1 MNDRQFQEKE
11 LKILRNAIDS
21 ASDASGKKMVQ
32 SNNITSIINILEKF
46 LRKNPTLCYGG
57 TAVNNILPEKD
68 RFYNK
73 DIEVPDYDFF
83 SPNALTY
90 AKKLTDIYFKA
101 GYTDVMATSGVHTGT
116 YKVFVNFIPIA
127 DITYLD
133 KDIFTNLLKKS
144 IKVNGIAYCPPNFLR
159 MSMFLE
165 LSRPMGDVGRWEKI
179 LKRLI
184 LLNTHHPLSGDNCS
198 QAKFARKYEGPKN
211 HAVNIYN
218 VVRRSAIDQG
228 LVFFGGYA
236 SGLYGNY
243 MPTKERN
250 QVVKIPDFD
259 ILSTDAE
266 SSAVIIKE
274 QLKHAGYDNITINK
288 KPSVTG
294 YISTHYEIVVNH
306 NNKTDVLCF
315 IYNTTA
321 CHSYNIITIDGEKL
335 KVATI
340 DTMLSFYLVFI
351 YIDRPYYD
359 VNRLL
364 CMSEYLFRVQLKNRL
379 EQKGLLK
386 RFSIECYGT
395 HDSLEDKR
403 SEKSNAY
410 KSLRDKKCGRGCKEF
425 DMAFLRYIPSSKIVV
440 DNSGNKTPVSKKTK
454 QTKKQ
459 TKGLSRMKSK
469 SQSKKYKQ

>member
-1 MNDRQFQEKE
+1 MNDIQFQEKE
-11 LKILRNAIDS
+11 LEILRNAIDS
-21 ASDASGKKMVQ
+21 ASDALGKKMVQ

-57 TAVNNILPEKD
+57 TAINNILPEKD

-73 DIEVPDYDFF
+73 NIGVPDYDFF
-83 SPNALTY
+83 SPNAVTC
-90 AKKLTDIYFKA
+90 AKKLTDIYLKA
-101 GYTDVMATSGVHTGT
+101 GYTEVMATSGVHTGT
-116 YKVFVNFIPIA
+116 YKIYVNFIPIA

-133 KDIFTNLLKKS
+133 KDIFANLLKKC
-144 IKVNGIAYCPPNFLR
+144 IKVNGIAYCPANFLR
-159 MSMFLE
+159 MSMYLE
-165 LSRPMGDVGRWEKI
+165 LSRPMGDVGRWEKV

-184 LLNTHHPLSGDNCS
+184 LLNTHHPLSGNNCL
-198 QAKFARKYEGPKN
+198 QAKFARKYEGHKN

-218 VVRRSAIDQG
+218 VVRRSVIDQG

-236 SGLYGNY
+236 SGLYGKY
-243 MPTKERN
+243 MSAKERN

-274 QLKHAGYDNITINK
+274 QLIHAGYDNITINN
-288 KPSVTG
+288 KPGVG
-294 YISTHYEIVVNH
+294 ELISMHYEIVVKH
-306 NNKTDVLCF
+306 NNKTDVLCY
-315 IYNTTA
+315 IYNTTS
-321 CHSYNIITIDGEKL
+321 CHSYNNITIDGEKL

-364 CMSEYLFRVQLKNRL
+364 CMSEYLFKVQLKNRL

-386 RFSIECYGT
+386 RFSIECYGRHNT
-395 HDSLEDKR
+395 LEDIR
-403 SEKSNAY
+403 SEKSTAY

-425 DMAFLRYIPSSKIVV
+425 DMAFLRYIPRSEIVV
-440 DNSGNKTPVSKKTK
+440 DNSGNKTHVSKKTK

-459 TKGLSRMKSK
+459 SNGHSRMKYK
-469 SQSKKYKQ
+469 SQSKKYKR